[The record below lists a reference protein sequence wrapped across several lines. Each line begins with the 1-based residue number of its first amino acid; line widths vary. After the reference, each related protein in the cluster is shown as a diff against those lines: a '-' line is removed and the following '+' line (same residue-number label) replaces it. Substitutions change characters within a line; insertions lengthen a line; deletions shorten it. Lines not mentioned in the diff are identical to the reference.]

1 MTEYKKYPQYKDSGV
16 EWLGQIP
23 QNWKSAKLLHVA
35 DFNSG
40 STPDT
45 DNLSFW
51 DFQGNGI
58 PWVAI
63 GDMSGDKT
71 VVQSSKKHLTEEGV
85 KSKNLKI
92 LPAGTILFAMYASVG
107 EVAILDLDAT
117 CNQALLG
124 ISPKKNMDSKFCFY
138 ALKAIN
144 SWLPNLYRSSTQ
156 NNLNAEQVKGLKLPF
171 PHLKTQHKIA
181 EFLDKET
188 AHIDAGIS
196 HMESLIALLTEKR
209 AALVSETVT
218 RGIPGEHTEFKDSGV
233 DWLGEIPASWDI
245 AKVRD
250 FFTERREKNDLGQ
263 KANYLSLMANR
274 GVIPYAEKGNI
285 GNKMPEDLSNTKKIF
300 RGDFVINS
308 MNYGIGS
315 FGDSSYDGVCSS
327 VYVVLTPQP
336 KVYNKFAY
344 LLLSNMDVAKYAQ
357 SFGKGILA
365 HRCAI
370 GWDILRCLGMPLP
383 PEKEQYKI
391 VDFLNTETQKIDK
404 TISSV
409 KSSIKLL
416 KEKRQVLISDVVT
429 GKIDVSNE
437 VN

>member
-171 PHLKTQHKIA
+171 PHLKTQQKIV

-188 AHIDAGIS
+188 SHIDAGIA

-209 AALVSETVT
+209 AALISETVT

-233 DWLGEIPASWDI
+233 DWLGEIPESRKLVITGRILKAQKEVVGANHI
-245 AKVRD
+245 
-250 FFTERREKNDLGQ
+250 EYDL
-263 KANYLSLMANR
+263 LSLTKK
-274 GVIPYAEKGNI
+274 GVIFRDKNSGIGKFPESFDTYQVVHPENLVFCLFDTEETPRTIGLVHQEGMITGAYTRFVVNKSLAKPEFLENYFIAIDDKKGFKPLYTGLRKTI
-285 GNKMPEDLSNTKKIF
+285 QKPRFLASKVPLPSLEEQDRIVSYIKKNTKEIDLAITNAK
-300 RGDFVINS
+300 
-308 MNYGIGS
+308 
-315 FGDSSYDGVCSS
+315 S
-327 VYVVLTPQP
+327 V
-336 KVYNKFAY
+336 
-344 LLLSNMDVAKYAQ
+344 
-357 SFGKGILA
+357 
-365 HRCAI
+365 
-370 GWDILRCLGMPLP
+370 
-383 PEKEQYKI
+383 
-391 VDFLNTETQKIDK
+391 
-404 TISSV
+404 
-409 KSSIKLL
+409 IKLM
-416 KEKRQVLISDVVT
+416 KEKRQVLISDAVT
-429 GKIDVSNE
+429 GKINVSDE